1 MKFGGLQAFTMSD
14 FPGRLAAIVF
24 TQGCNFRC
32 PFCHNGTL
40 LDPAGTAADPP
51 GESDVLE
58 FLLNRQGKLDGL
70 VITGGEPT
78 LHQDLPDFLRQVK
91 GMGFL
96 VKLDTNGS
104 NPGML
109 GRLLGQNLVD
119 YIAMDL
125 KAPWEKYTRLAGL
138 PVEPQELEQSV
149 ALIAGSGVDHQFR
162 TTYVT
167 PLLSEEDL
175 AAIKTMVPA
184 GSPHKVQT
192 FRPELAR
199 DPALR
204 LGMASLPDTGHPAGA
219 ASA

>member
-1 MKFGGLQAFTMSD
+1 MKFGGMQPFTLSD

-51 GESDVLE
+51 TEADILQFLE
-58 FLLNRQGKLDGL
+58 TRRGMLDGL
-70 VITGGEPT
+70 VVTGGEPT
-78 LHQDLPDFLRQVK
+78 IHADLPDFLRRVK
-91 GMGFL
+91 AMGFQ

-104 NPGML
+104 NPAML
-109 GRLLGQNLVD
+109 ARLLHEELVD

-125 KAPWEKYTRLAGL
+125 KAPLPKYEQLAGTQVKTL
-138 PVEPQELEQSV
+138 DLEESIV
-149 ALIAGSGVDHQFR
+149 LLSWSGVEHQFR
-162 TTYVT
+162 TTWVT
-167 PLLSEEDL
+167 PLLNEADL
-175 AAIKTMVPA
+175 AAVKALVPP
-184 GSPHKVQT
+184 GSPHKTQT

-204 LGMASLPDTGHPAGA
+204 LGMASLPAAPGA
-219 ASA
+219 A